1 LPDGDHDAA
10 LRGPA
15 PDRAADPDSAVAD
28 TASPPLSNVQS
39 GLRVDELL
47 REVQER
53 LAEAVATRGRMQGLL
68 NAVLAVASGL
78 ELEATLRRIVQAAVD
93 LVDARYGALG
103 VLGPTGGISRFI
115 HVGLDEA
122 TPADLGLLPEGK
134 GLLGQ
139 LIVGEHPLRLPDLSR
154 HDASVG
160 FPPHHPSMR
169 TFLGVPVRVGDA
181 VFGNLYLTEKN
192 GGGEFT
198 ADDEI
203 LVEALAAAAGIAVH
217 NADLFEQGRL
227 RQQWLEASAEIR
239 NELLSGASED
249 DALGLIAQRTL
260 ELTMSDA
267 TLLVLGPDPHDGDF
281 VIRAQ
286 YGPEESGHHRLDGRD
301 PLLLEVV
308 ESRTAVL
315 AGSPGDLLTGGA
327 LPVYGSTVAVPL
339 YAHDVVIGVL
349 VALRKNDS
357 VPFDPGEVP
366 LLISF
371 AEQATLALEMG
382 EKNRAQRQL
391 DVYADRDR
399 IARDLHD
406 HVIQRLFATG
416 LQLQATLRRSTDP
429 AVQRQ
434 VRQSVEELDETVRQI
449 RTAIFDLH
457 TTGDGAQGGLRRQL
471 LDTVAEAAA
480 GSGVSASV
488 RMSGA
493 VDTLVA
499 PEIGAHAVAVV
510 REAVSNAVRHGGGTA
525 VTVTV
530 EATHDLLIDVVDN
543 GIGIDPSAARSGL
556 RNLQERARECTGELT
571 VRAEPLGGT
580 RLSWR
585 VPLR

>member
-1 LPDGDHDAA
+1 M
-10 LRGPA
+10 
-15 PDRAADPDSAVAD
+15 S
-28 TASPPLSNVQS
+28 TVQS
-39 GLRVDELL
+39 GLRLEELL
-47 REVQER
+47 GEVQER
-53 LAEAVATRGRMQGLL
+53 LAEVVATRGRMQGLL
-68 NAVLAVASGL
+68 DAVLAVASGL

-103 VLGPTGGISRFI
+103 VLGPTGGISRFV

-122 TPADLGLLPEGK
+122 TRADMGPLPEGK

-139 LIVGEHPLRLPDLSR
+139 LILGEHPLRLPDLGR
-154 HDASVG
+154 HEASVG
-160 FPPHHPSMR
+160 FPPHHPPMR

-217 NADLFEQGRL
+217 NGDLFEQGRL

-249 DALGLIAQRTL
+249 DALELIARRML
-260 ELTMSDA
+260 ELTTSDA
-267 TLLVLGPDPHDGDF
+267 TLIALGPEPHDGGF
-281 VIRAQ
+281 VVRAEC
-286 YGPEESGHHRLDGRD
+286 GPEEVGGRRLDGRD

-315 AGSPGDLLTGGA
+315 SGSPGALLAGGDRPEYA
-327 LPVYGSTVAVPL
+327 SAVAVPL
-339 YAHDVVIGVL
+339 YSHDAVIGVL
-349 VALRKNDS
+349 VALRESDR

-371 AEQATLALEMG
+371 AEQATLALELG
-382 EKNRAQRQL
+382 ERNRTRRRL
-391 DVYADRDR
+391 DVFADRDR

-416 LQLQATLRRSTDP
+416 LQLQGTLRRSTDTT
-429 AVQRQ
+429 
-434 VRQSVEELDETVRQI
+434 VRRRIQETVDDLDETVRQI
-449 RTAIFDLH
+449 RTAIFDLQ
-457 TTGDGAQGGLRRQL
+457 TTGDGAHGGLRRRL
-471 LDTVAEAAA
+471 LDTAAEAAA
-480 GSGVSASV
+480 GSGLSPSV

-499 PEIGAHAVAVV
+499 PGIGAHAVAVV
-510 REAVSNAVRHGGGTA
+510 REAVSNAVRHGGAAA

-530 EATHDLLIDVVDN
+530 EAAHDLLVDVVDD

-556 RNLQERARECTGELT
+556 RNLQERAWECGGELT